1 MTTTSQVADRGPEPY
16 RTPAGEVAETLGTD
30 IERGLTATEARG
42 RLAQDGPNEIWSAPP
57 VPAWRRFLKQFQ
69 DALIY
74 LLLAAVVI
82 SVLAWALEGADG
94 VPVDALVI
102 AAIVILNAIIGYV
115 QESKAADAVAA
126 LKTMIEVTSTVIR
139 DGETVRIPARG
150 LVRGDLLVLAEGDS
164 IGADARLVQTSAL
177 RILEASLTGESEAVH
192 KTSAVIP
199 DEVALGDRTNM
210 VYKGTAVSQ
219 GVGRAIVTRVGMG
232 TELGRI
238 AQMLESTQEDPTP
251 LQREIGVLG
260 RALGIGVIV
269 IALVVVGT
277 TVLVSDVR
285 TPTDLVTI
293 LLLGVSLAVAA
304 VPEGLPAILSVVLA
318 MGVQRMARRNAIVKD
333 LSSVETLGSASV
345 IASDK
350 TGTLT
355 RSEMTIRRI
364 ITASGEADVSGIG
377 YGPGGSV
384 TRDGEAVKDPAQV
397 RELQLLLA
405 AGSRVNDA
413 RLVQDEAGEWGI
425 QGDPTEGAFLVAS
438 RKLAGTVEIAD
449 EFDRRGQVPFTS
461 ERKMMSVLDAAPD
474 RTRLFSKGAPDVLL
488 TRCTALR
495 VGDAVVP
502 ITEERRASL
511 HEQVEELSAQAYR
524 TLGVAYRPLD
534 HDTDW
539 QMDEV
544 LEEKLVYLGL
554 VGIMDPPREE
564 AAPAIA
570 EAQRAGIRVLM
581 ITGDHPLTAA
591 RIATDLGIIEAGARI
606 RTGLELGQ
614 LDDQGWRDAVRDT
627 SVYARV
633 APEHKLRI
641 VDALQ
646 ADGNVVAMTGDGVND
661 APALKRADIGVAMG
675 ITGTEVTKEA
685 ANMILADDDFATI
698 VAAVREGRGIFDNI
712 RKVLRY
718 LLSSNMGEVL
728 TVFLGVVLS
737 GVLGF
742 RPEAS
747 SIVLPL
753 LATQILWINLVTDS
767 TPALALGIDPTVDD
781 PMSRPPRKMTDRVID
796 ARSWAHLVW
805 LGLVMAVAV
814 LATMDLLNVGGLI
827 PGGGSFETAR
837 TAGFTVLVLMQL
849 FNAFSSR
856 SMTLSAFHRVF
867 SNQWLVGAT
876 LMGLVL
882 QVLVVQVPF
891 LQTAFGTTSL
901 TFEQWGICL
910 VMASSILWAEE
921 VRKLVTRRRA
931 PATAM

>member
-1 MTTTSQVADRGPEPY
+1 MSEVAARGPEPY
-16 RTPAGEVAETLGTD
+16 RTQAAEVAEGLGTD
-30 IERGLTATEARG
+30 LKQGLTAAEAGR
-42 RLAQDGPNEIWSAPP
+42 RLAADGPNELRSVPP
-57 VPAWRRFLKQFQ
+57 VPAWRRFLEQFQ
-69 DALIY
+69 DPLIY

-82 SVLAWALEGADG
+82 SVVAWALEGADG

-102 AAIVILNAIIGYV
+102 AAIVILNAIMGYV
-115 QESKAADAVAA
+115 QEAKAADAVAA
-126 LKTMIEVTSTVIR
+126 LRRMIEVTSTVVR
-139 DGETVRIPARG
+139 GGETVRIPSRD

-177 RILEASLTGESEAVH
+177 RVLEASLTGESEAVQ
-192 KTSAVIP
+192 KTSLVIP

-210 VYKGTAVSQ
+210 AYKGTAVSQ
-219 GVGRAIVTRVGMG
+219 GVGRAVVTRVGMG

-238 AQMLESTQEDPTP
+238 AQMLESTREDPTP

-269 IALVVVGT
+269 IALVVVVT

-285 TPTDLVTI
+285 TPADLVTI

-318 MGVQRMARRNAIVKD
+318 MGVQRMAKRNAIVKD

-345 IASDK
+345 IATDK

-355 RSEMTIRRI
+355 RSEMTIQRI

-384 TRDGEAVKDPAQV
+384 TWDGEAIREPAQI

-405 AGSRVNDA
+405 AGSRANDA
-413 RLVQDEAGEWGI
+413 RLVQDEQGDWVIE
-425 QGDPTEGAFLVAS
+425 GDPTEGAFLVAS
-438 RKLAGTVEIAD
+438 RKLAGTVDLAD

-461 ERKMMSVLDAAPD
+461 ERKMMSVLDDAPD

-488 TRCTALR
+488 TRCTAIR
-495 VGDAVVP
+495 VGEEVVP
-502 ITEERRASL
+502 ITDERRAAL
-511 HEQVEELSAQAYR
+511 HAQVEVLSAQAYR
-524 TLGVAYRPLD
+524 TLGVAYRPLA
-534 HDTDW
+534 HDTDM
-539 QMDEV
+539 QVDEA
-544 LEEKLVYLGL
+544 LEEQLVYLGL
-554 VGIMDPPREE
+554 VGIIDPPREE

-570 EAQRAGIRVLM
+570 EAHRAGIRVLM

-606 RTGLELGQ
+606 RTGLELDQ
-614 LDDQGWRDAVRDT
+614 LDDEGWRDAVRDT

-698 VAAVREGRGIFDNI
+698 VTAVREGRAIFDNI

-728 TVFLGVVLS
+728 TVFIGVLLG
-737 GVLGF
+737 GILGF
-742 RPEAS
+742 RPEDQG
-747 SIVLPL
+747 ILLPL

-767 TPALALGIDPTVDD
+767 TPALALGVDPTVDD
-781 PMSRPPRKMTDRVID
+781 PMDRKPRKVTDRIID
-796 ARSWAHLVW
+796 ARSWAHLAW

-814 LATMDLLNVGGLI
+814 LTTMDLLSVGGLI
-827 PGGGSFETAR
+827 PGTSSFETAR

-849 FNAFSSR
+849 FNAFNSR
-856 SMTLSAFHRVF
+856 SMELSAFHRVF
-867 SNQWLVGAT
+867 SNRWLVGAVV
-876 LMGLVL
+876 LGLVL
-882 QVLVVQVPF
+882 QVVVVQLPF
-891 LQTAFGTTSL
+891 LQTAFETTSL
-901 TFEQWGICL
+901 TLEQWGICL
-910 VMASSILWAEE
+910 AMASSILWVEE

-931 PATAM
+931 PATAT

>member
-1 MTTTSQVADRGPEPY
+1 MSEVAARGPEPY
-16 RTPAGEVAETLGTD
+16 RTQAAEVAEGLGTD
-30 IERGLTATEARG
+30 LKQGLTAAEAGR
-42 RLAQDGPNEIWSAPP
+42 RLAADGPNELRSVPP
-57 VPAWRRFLKQFQ
+57 VPAWRRFLEQFQ
-69 DALIY
+69 DPLIY

-82 SVLAWALEGADG
+82 SVVAWALEGADG

-102 AAIVILNAIIGYV
+102 AAIVILNAIMGYV
-115 QESKAADAVAA
+115 QEAKAADAVAA
-126 LKTMIEVTSTVIR
+126 LRRMIEVTSTVVR
-139 DGETVRIPARG
+139 GGETVRIPSRD

-177 RILEASLTGESEAVH
+177 RVLEASLTGESEAVQ
-192 KTSAVIP
+192 KTSLVIP

-210 VYKGTAVSQ
+210 AYKGTAVSQ
-219 GVGRAIVTRVGMG
+219 GVGRAVVTRVGMG

-238 AQMLESTQEDPTP
+238 AQMLESTREDPTP

-269 IALVVVGT
+269 IALVVVVT

-285 TPTDLVTI
+285 TPADLVTI

-318 MGVQRMARRNAIVKD
+318 MGVQRMAKRNAIVKD

-345 IASDK
+345 IATDK

-355 RSEMTIRRI
+355 RSEMTIQRI

-384 TRDGEAVKDPAQV
+384 TWDGEAIREPAQI

-405 AGSRVNDA
+405 AGSRANDA
-413 RLVQDEAGEWGI
+413 RLVQDEQGDWVIE
-425 QGDPTEGAFLVAS
+425 GDPTEGAFLVAS
-438 RKLAGTVEIAD
+438 RKLAGTVDLAD

-461 ERKMMSVLDAAPD
+461 ERKMMSVLDDAPD

-488 TRCTALR
+488 TRCTAIR
-495 VGDAVVP
+495 VGEEVVP
-502 ITEERRASL
+502 ITDERRAAL
-511 HEQVEELSAQAYR
+511 HAQVEVLSAQAYR
-524 TLGVAYRPLD
+524 TLGVAYRPLA
-534 HDTDW
+534 HDTDM
-539 QMDEV
+539 QVDEA
-544 LEEKLVYLGL
+544 LEEQLVYLGL
-554 VGIMDPPREE
+554 VVIIDPQREE

-570 EAQRAGIRVLM
+570 EAHRAGIRVLM

-606 RTGLELGQ
+606 RTGLELDQ
-614 LDDQGWRDAVRDT
+614 LDDEGWRDAVRDT

-698 VAAVREGRGIFDNI
+698 VTAVREGRAIFDNI

-728 TVFLGVVLS
+728 TVFIGVLLG
-737 GVLGF
+737 GILGF
-742 RPEAS
+742 RPEDQG
-747 SIVLPL
+747 ILLPL

-767 TPALALGIDPTVDD
+767 TPALALGVDPTVDD
-781 PMSRPPRKMTDRVID
+781 PMDRKPRKVTDRIID
-796 ARSWAHLVW
+796 ARSWAHLAW

-814 LATMDLLNVGGLI
+814 LTTMDLLSVGGLI
-827 PGGGSFETAR
+827 PGTSSFETAR

-849 FNAFSSR
+849 FNAFNSR
-856 SMTLSAFHRVF
+856 SMELSAFHRVF
-867 SNQWLVGAT
+867 SNRWLVGAVV
-876 LMGLVL
+876 LGLVL
-882 QVLVVQVPF
+882 QVVVVQLPF
-891 LQTAFGTTSL
+891 LQTAFETTSL
-901 TFEQWGICL
+901 TLEQWGICL
-910 VMASSILWAEE
+910 AMASSILWVEE

-931 PATAM
+931 PATAT

>member
-1 MTTTSQVADRGPEPY
+1 M
-16 RTPAGEVAETLGTD
+16 
-30 IERGLTATEARG
+30 
-42 RLAQDGPNEIWSAPP
+42 
-57 VPAWRRFLKQFQ
+57 PAWRRFLEQFQ
-69 DALIY
+69 DPLIY

-82 SVLAWALEGADG
+82 SVVAWALEGADG

-102 AAIVILNAIIGYV
+102 AAIVILNAIMGYV
-115 QESKAADAVAA
+115 QEAKAADAVAA
-126 LKTMIEVTSTVIR
+126 LRRMIEVTSTVVR
-139 DGETVRIPARG
+139 GGETVRIPSRD

-177 RILEASLTGESEAVH
+177 RVLEASLTGESEAVQ
-192 KTSAVIP
+192 KTSLVIP

-210 VYKGTAVSQ
+210 AYKGTAVSQ
-219 GVGRAIVTRVGMG
+219 GVGRAVVTRVGMG

-238 AQMLESTQEDPTP
+238 AQMLESTREDPTP

-269 IALVVVGT
+269 IALVVVVT

-285 TPTDLVTI
+285 TPADLVTI

-318 MGVQRMARRNAIVKD
+318 MGVQRMAKRNAIVKD

-345 IASDK
+345 IATDK

-355 RSEMTIRRI
+355 RSEMTIQRI

-384 TRDGEAVKDPAQV
+384 TWDGEAIREPAQI

-405 AGSRVNDA
+405 AGSRANDA
-413 RLVQDEAGEWGI
+413 RLVQDEQGDWVIE
-425 QGDPTEGAFLVAS
+425 GDPTEGAFLVAS
-438 RKLAGTVEIAD
+438 RKLAGTVDLAD

-461 ERKMMSVLDAAPD
+461 ERKMMSVLDDAPD

-488 TRCTALR
+488 TRCTAIR
-495 VGDAVVP
+495 VGEEVVP
-502 ITEERRASL
+502 ITDERRAAL
-511 HEQVEELSAQAYR
+511 HAQVEVLSAQAYR
-524 TLGVAYRPLD
+524 TLGVAYRPLA
-534 HDTDW
+534 HDTDM
-539 QMDEV
+539 QVDEA
-544 LEEKLVYLGL
+544 LEEQLVYLGL
-554 VGIMDPPREE
+554 VGIIDPPREE

-570 EAQRAGIRVLM
+570 EAHRAGIRVLM

-606 RTGLELGQ
+606 RTGLELDQ
-614 LDDQGWRDAVRDT
+614 LDDEGWRDAVRDT

-698 VAAVREGRGIFDNI
+698 VTAVREGRAIFDNI

-728 TVFLGVVLS
+728 TVFIGVLLG
-737 GVLGF
+737 GILGF
-742 RPEAS
+742 RPEDQG
-747 SIVLPL
+747 ILLPL

-767 TPALALGIDPTVDD
+767 TPALALGVDPTVDD
-781 PMSRPPRKMTDRVID
+781 PMDRKPRKVTDRIID
-796 ARSWAHLVW
+796 ARSWAHLAW

-814 LATMDLLNVGGLI
+814 LTTMDLLSVGGLI
-827 PGGGSFETAR
+827 PGTSSFETAR

-849 FNAFSSR
+849 FNAFNSR
-856 SMTLSAFHRVF
+856 SMELSAFHRVF
-867 SNQWLVGAT
+867 SNRWLVGAVV
-876 LMGLVL
+876 LGLVL
-882 QVLVVQVPF
+882 QVVVVQLPF
-891 LQTAFGTTSL
+891 LQTAFETTSL
-901 TFEQWGICL
+901 TLEQWGICL
-910 VMASSILWAEE
+910 AMASSILWVEE

-931 PATAM
+931 PATAT